1 MKKTFVRSLRD
12 KNEDFNILEQKI
24 DYVFKNRDLLI
35 QAMSHPSFC
44 AERDFEIPSYERLE
58 FLGDTVWQM
67 VITNLIYQRFPDW
80 NEGDLTKFR
89 SFLSCSQQMFQYAI
103 ALNIPNSLLMGKG
116 ETNAH
121 GHLKKNNLENAF
133 EALFGAIYL
142 DSNNLDIC
150 RNLCLK
156 LTEPFFS
163 QEKDILNEV
172 NPKGSLQ
179 EYLQHH
185 YSLLPEYRV
194 IDATGP
200 VHAPQYRVEV
210 LVNNKVIASATSTS
224 RKNAEKSAAIVAL
237 KELKNSPNL
246 LTPEE

>member
-12 KNEDFNILEQKI
+12 KNEDFHILEEKI
-24 DYVFKNRDLLI
+24 GYTFQNRDLLI

-67 VITNLIYQRFPDW
+67 VITNLIYHRFPDW

-89 SFLSCSQQMFQYAI
+89 SFLSCSQQMSQYAI
-103 ALNIPNSLLMGKG
+103 ELNIPNSLLMGKG
-116 ETNAH
+116 ETNAQ
-121 GHLKKNNLENAF
+121 GNLKKNNLENAF
-133 EALFGAIYL
+133 EALIGAIYL
-142 DSNNLDIC
+142 DSNDLEIC
-150 RNLCLK
+150 RKLCVN
-156 LTEPFFS
+156 LTEPFFAR
-163 QEKDILNEV
+163 EKEILTEV

-179 EYLQHH
+179 EYLQQH
-185 YSLLPEYRV
+185 YNLLPEYKV
-194 IDATGP
+194 IEATGP

-246 LTPEE
+246 LTPKE